1 MIKNLPA
8 NAADARDSGPTPG
21 MRKPLVEEIATHS
34 SILAWKISRTEEV
47 HKVAKSQTQLNTHAH
62 PHTKGTTLTMF
73 KGTVRGGQGM
83 HTIAQWFS
91 RRSSSCRTNSYPWS
105 PFPRTAPPAHPL
117 VNHIS

>member
-1 MIKNLPA
+1 
-8 NAADARDSGPTPG
+8 
-21 MRKPLVEEIATHS
+21 MRWLDVITNPIDVSLSKLWELEIDREAWRAT
-34 SILAWKISRTEEV
+34 V
-47 HKVAKSQTQLNTHAH
+47 HGVAKSQTQLNTHAH

-91 RRSSSCRTNSYPWS
+91 RRSSSCRTNTYPWS